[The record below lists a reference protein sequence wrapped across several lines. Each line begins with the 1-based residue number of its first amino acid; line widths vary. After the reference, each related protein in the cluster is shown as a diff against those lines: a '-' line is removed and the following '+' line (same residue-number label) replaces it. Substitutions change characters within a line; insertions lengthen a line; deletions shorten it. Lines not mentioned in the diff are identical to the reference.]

1 VDGGRLAPAG
11 RVSAVM
17 RRLALSAGALVV
29 AASFSSCS
37 SVDRGD
43 TVAEVNGVEL
53 SRHTLAALANDSSA
67 GGDVRAAL
75 TAWVQVASA
84 SDNAADIGDR
94 EQLLTESNRIIGS
107 VLAEVGDASRVD
119 YEKGLDGGSFLC
131 LAAITLGTDVPGA
144 DVIAELTA
152 GKSFA
157 DAATQYSTTDRLAQS
172 GGVVADQQGSTCFDQ
187 AAFDAAFPQIRGVL
201 TEAGASVGEPV
212 VVSDASGEL
221 VLVLRAYDDL
231 KPAEQR
237 VVAQSEISAVLSA
250 KVAAA
255 DITVSPRVGRWDPL
269 SSNVVPVGE
278 G

>member
-1 VDGGRLAPAG
+1 
-11 RVSAVM
+11 
-17 RRLALSAGALVV
+17 
-29 AASFSSCS
+29 
-37 SVDRGD
+37 
-43 TVAEVNGVEL
+43 VNGVEL

-231 KPAEQR
+231 KPAEQQ